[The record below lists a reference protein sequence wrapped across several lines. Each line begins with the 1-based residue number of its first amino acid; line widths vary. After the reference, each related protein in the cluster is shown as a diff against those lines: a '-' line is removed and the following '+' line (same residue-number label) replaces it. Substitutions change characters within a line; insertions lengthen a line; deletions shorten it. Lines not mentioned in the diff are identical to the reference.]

1 VIAQLFWQVLT
12 NSGKE
17 TTLAATDAAA
27 PALRRIERAGI
38 AAATPISYHSRF
50 GCYISALLCY
60 LTAFPYVNLFL
71 YVCVCVCVCEGN

>member
-1 VIAQLFWQVLT
+1 MIIWQVLT

-38 AAATPISYHSRF
+38 AAAAPISYHSRF
-50 GCYISALLCY
+50 DFCMIALLRY
-60 LTAFPYVNLFL
+60 LAALSFFLPFFSLFFFFG
-71 YVCVCVCVCEGN
+71 CV

>member
-1 VIAQLFWQVLT
+1 MILWQVLT

-50 GCYISALLCY
+50 DFCMIALLHY
-60 LTAFPYVNLFL
+60 LAALSSFLFFLFL
-71 YVCVCVCVCEGN
+71 ILFFWVCVGN

>member
-1 VIAQLFWQVLT
+1 MILWQVLT

-50 GCYISALLCY
+50 GFCMIALLHY
-60 LTAFPYVNLFL
+60 IAAEFFPCLFFFL
-71 YVCVCVCVCEGN
+71 FSFFLGCV